1 MNHLIEALQ
10 LLLEAETW
18 AGPSGMGARA
28 LEHVQYT
35 AIAVGISALIALPL
49 GFAVG
54 YYGRGKNAAVIGTG
68 VVRALPTLG
77 VLTLVALF
85 TGIGLLAP
93 MVAFITLAV
102 PSIVAGAYSGV
113 ESVDPRVVDA
123 ARAQGMNGWQI
134 LFTVQLPLGLP
145 LIIGGI
151 RLAVLQVLG
160 TAILA
165 AYVGAGGLGAPLFLG
180 LRTYDYPLLLAASIV
195 VILLAILVDAAF
207 GVSQRLIR
215 RLPGVS

>member
-1 MNHLIEALQ
+1 MNHLIEAVQ

-18 AGPSGMGARA
+18 SGPSGMGTRA
-28 LEHVQYT
+28 LEHLQYT

-54 YYGRGKNAAVIGTG
+54 YYGRGKNTAVISTG

-195 VILLAILVDAAF
+195 VILLAVLVDAAF
-207 GVSQRLIR
+207 EVSQRLIR